1 MLLEALQDIHLGQPW
16 IKFPSPFC
24 AAVVG
29 RSNISPSFKSIRF
42 YSFWGWKCVRDTT
55 QLLARILRGK
65 GLQKK
70 KPNMFTVG
78 SSTSET
84 FVLPVCTNQFTTY
97 IIPHTYLIY
106 IYTFIHTYQYVCMY
120 VYIYIYIYGPK
131 PWYPRYPKSWL
142 ANGCLFPSHPMSVL
156 YYYIMLLY
164 HIAIIFCVSFLL

>member
-1 MLLEALQDIHLGQPW
+1 MYEWSCNSSSTIVIMNYHVYMYEKVHIYHHINDTSGGTKFMLLEALQDIHLGQPW

-65 GLQKK
+65 VLQKK

-106 IYTFIHTYQYVCMY
+106 IYIYTFIHTY
-120 VYIYIYIYGPK
+120 
-131 PWYPRYPKSWL
+131 
-142 ANGCLFPSHPMSVL
+142 
-156 YYYIMLLY
+156 
-164 HIAIIFCVSFLL
+164 